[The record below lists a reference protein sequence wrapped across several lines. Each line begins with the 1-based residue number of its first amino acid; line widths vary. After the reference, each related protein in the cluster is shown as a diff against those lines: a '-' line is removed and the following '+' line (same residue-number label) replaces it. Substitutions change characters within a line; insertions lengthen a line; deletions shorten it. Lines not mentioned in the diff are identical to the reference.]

1 MIFLTT
7 LEPVWYGHLV
17 LTQRT
22 LSQPLAAFQ
31 SYWWW
36 YACAEEAVC

>member
-1 MIFLTT
+1 MVTF
-7 LEPVWYGHLV
+7 V
-17 LTQRT
+17 LTQILLGQSR
-22 LSQPLAAFQ
+22 AAFQ

>member
-1 MIFLTT
+1 MFFLTT
-7 LEPVWYGHLV
+7 LEPVWYGHFV
-17 LTQRT
+17 LTQIA
-22 LSQPLAAFQ
+22 LGQSHPFQ